1 MPHAGIRPLSGS
13 FHLESQYG
21 AESKT
26 PSLPGASGCGKSA
39 RRIARFL
46 SPDEEQISLSGIPL
60 FDNTACCGRP
70 LRLFRLSGTGL
81 PQPVGSLP
89 QPQPGMCHGYGRP
102 LIPFDTAL
110 LLPIPRGTWY

>member
-46 SPDEEQISLSGIPL
+46 SPDEEQISLSGNWKYQVSLDMREVAPM
-60 FDNTACCGRP
+60 
-70 LRLFRLSGTGL
+70 
-81 PQPVGSLP
+81 PVDMSWI
-89 QPQPGMCHGYGRP
+89 Q
-102 LIPFDTAL
+102 IL
-110 LLPIPRGTWY
+110 LLLI

>member
-60 FDNTACCGRP
+60 FDNTACCI
-70 LRLFRLSGTGL
+70 L
-81 PQPVGSLP
+81 PSQRRG
-89 QPQPGMCHGYGRP
+89 GYVFSNRA
-102 LIPFDTAL
+102 F
-110 LLPIPRGTWY
+110 